1 MVELNDIQGPSQKGV
16 QLSYGRPFLEDMQG
30 KFT

>member
-1 MVELNDIQGPSQKGV
+1 MVELNDIQGLIQEGV